1 MAGKRLRR
9 TRREFIRDTA
19 RGGAAAWAAG
29 GAALRATAQTDRSL
43 VFRVDGCPIHDGAM
57 RHVGVDTLLGLLAG
71 YGLKLYRTGLPHP
84 WGGPAGIIEAGD
96 VVVVKVN
103 CQWKCRGTTNTDV
116 VRGLVHRILAHPDGF
131 AGEVVIIENGQGRGA
146 FDGMAGGGSYDS
158 WPVVAHTVHV
168 NAEDETFLT
177 VDQVVHAVFAG
188 QPVSSYLLDPIRSTF
203 ISSSEHIR
211 DGYRT
216 VSPPAGSSPATP
228 VSYPCFTTPGGRRI
242 ELREGRWTGSGHADN
257 VKLIN
262 IPVLKHHDGSGV
274 TGCLKHVYGM
284 VSMSDG
290 CSPQRHYTEIGSQCG
305 KFWSLVRTPDL
316 NIVDCIWVSQDSLT
330 GYPPETT
337 SRRNV
342 LLAGLD
348 PVALDY
354 YASKHVLLPL
364 GGSYAAQHD
373 PDRFSGLAG
382 MLSGAQGFINA
393 NGGIAGVPARLGDAN
408 IEVVPRNAAAWT
420 FPRRVLRGVR

>member
-1 MAGKRLRR
+1 
-9 TRREFIRDTA
+9 
-19 RGGAAAWAAG
+19 
-29 GAALRATAQTDRSL
+29 
-43 VFRVDGCPIHDGAM
+43 M

-131 AGEVVIIENGQGRGA
+131 AGEVMIIENGQGRGA

-168 NAEDETFLT
+168 NAEDETLLT
-177 VDQVVHAVFAG
+177 VDQLVHAVFAG

-316 NIVDCIWVSQDSLT
+316 NLVDCIWVSQDSLT